1 MFNHNTFTLSGDK
14 TFLQVMHQE
23 AAQIALKKK
32 SHIELSFI
40 YSLMS
45 PCSMQDLGSQNS
57 DRNCVSCSGKAAGS
71 PGKSLDFS
79 YRQTYDGLSN
89 S

>member
-32 SHIELSFI
+32 ISHRAFI
-40 YSLMS
+40 YLFVDVT
-45 PCSMQDLGSQNS
+45 MQH
-57 DRNCVSCSGKAAGS
+57 AGS
-71 PGKSLDFS
+71 WFPEQ
-79 YRQTYDGLSN
+79 R
-89 S
+89 